1 MTIRLIKTTPIA
13 RQREGERFPLFSGA
27 MVVSVGITQ
36 FDQPKR
42 VNAELVA
49 GVKTV
54 MLLSGRLR
62 IRIGNGG
69 EHEIYGPAVLMI
81 RSRGGGQR
89 DQVFAADVPVR
100 YVIVQLDERL
110 LGTELAATFDRSP
123 LQVSDT
129 DAAVL
134 LSSTAGNELQALAAQ
149 IMNCPIRGLER
160 ELYIGGKAIQLVAL
174 TLSSCISEADDHG
187 GHQFSSKD
195 VDRIRQA
202 RDLLVA
208 SMRNPPSLETLAQK
222 TGLNVR
228 KLNLGFRRMYRST
241 AYGFLQEY
249 RLEQAYKLISSG
261 EMSVSEAAYHV
272 GYGAAHFATVFRKRF
287 GMSPSSLR

>member
-1 MTIRLIKTTPIA
+1 M
-13 RQREGERFPLFSGA
+13 QREGERFPLFSGA
-27 MVVSVGITQ
+27 MVVSAGITQ

-42 VNAELVA
+42 VNAELAA

-62 IRIGNGG
+62 IRIGDAG
-69 EHEIYGPAVLMI
+69 EREICGPAVLMI
-81 RSRGGGQR
+81 RSLRGGQR

-100 YVIVQLDERL
+100 YVIVQLDEKL
-110 LGTELAATFDRSP
+110 LGSEIAAAFDRSP
-123 LQVSDT
+123 LQASGGS
-129 DAAVL
+129 APGAVL
-134 LSSTAGNELQALAAQ
+134 LSSSAGNDLQAVAAQ
-149 IMNCPIRGLER
+149 IMNCPIRGVER
-160 ELYIGGKAIQLVAL
+160 ELYLGGKAMQLVAL
-174 TLSSCISEADDHG
+174 ALSSCISDADDHD

-202 RDLLVA
+202 RDLLVGA
-208 SMRNPPSLETLAQK
+208 MRNPPSLDSLAQQ

-228 KLNLGFRRMYRST
+228 KLNLGFRRIYRST

-287 GMSPSSLR
+287 GVSPSSLR